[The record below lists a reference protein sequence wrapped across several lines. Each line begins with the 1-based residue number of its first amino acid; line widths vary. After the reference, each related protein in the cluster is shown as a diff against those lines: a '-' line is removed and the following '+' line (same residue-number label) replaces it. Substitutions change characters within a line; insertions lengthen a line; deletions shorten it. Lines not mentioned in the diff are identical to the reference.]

1 MKKSIKLLAME
12 AVEWANQYAHK
23 TRKSFEINSKM
34 CNVCLY
40 SRISWSIYP
49 TKYAHTVGKESGRN
63 FWLKWDKE
71 CIDLLTKEECEDLI
85 ITLHKAIVKK
95 VKK

>member
-1 MKKSIKLLAME
+1 MKKNVKLLAME

-23 TRKSFEINSKM
+23 MHKSFEVNSRM

-40 SRISWSIYP
+40 SCISWSIYP
-49 TKYAHTVGKESGRN
+49 TKYAYSVGKASGRN
-63 FWLKWDKE
+63 FTWQWDKD
-71 CIDLLTKEECEDLI
+71 CINLLTKEECEDLI

-95 VKK
+95 